1 MLVRTLKTDAVQ
13 TAIIPITAKHRAE
26 HMVKERIHI
35 LQKIWPAFSHW
46 WLHYL
51 QVNRIEDI
59 PVDTLWRFYIPFS
72 QWIVEQK
79 RSLRSGDVYVLGIYG
94 SQGRGK
100 TVTALALVSVLTR
113 LLYFAISG
121 VNVILLGPIPSSG

>member
-1 MLVRTLKTDAVQ
+1 MPCASLS
-13 TAIIPITAKHRAE
+13 PPPSPSP
-26 HMVKERIHI
+26 VKGEG
-35 LQKIWPAFSHW
+35 
-46 WLHYL
+46 
-51 QVNRIEDI
+51 IE
-59 PVDTLWRFYIPFS
+59 
-72 QWIVEQK
+72 EGE
-79 RSLRSGDVYVLGIYG
+79 SLPEIALRPDDVYVVGIYG

>member
-1 MLVRTLKTDAVQ
+1 MLVRTLKTDVVQ
-13 TAIIPITAKHRAE
+13 TAIIPITKKHSAE
-26 HMVKERIHI
+26 NIVEERMHI
-35 LQKIWPAFSHW
+35 LQKIWPAFSQW
-46 WLHYL
+46 WLQYL
-51 QVNRIEDI
+51 KINKVEDI
-59 PVDTLWRFYIPFS
+59 PVDTLWRFYIPLS
-72 QWIVEQK
+72 QWVVEQK
-79 RSLRSGDVYVLGIYG
+79 RSLRPDDVYVVGIYG